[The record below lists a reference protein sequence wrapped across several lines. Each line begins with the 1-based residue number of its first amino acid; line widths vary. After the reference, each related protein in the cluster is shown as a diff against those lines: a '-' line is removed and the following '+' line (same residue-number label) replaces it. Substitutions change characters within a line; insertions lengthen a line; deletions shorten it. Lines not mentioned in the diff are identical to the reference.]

1 MQGMSERHYA
11 AHAGVSRGA
20 VQKARIAGR
29 LVLFPDGF
37 IDAPGSDARR
47 AALTDPAKQRPSPTR
62 PPARPRMKPVPEA
75 ALSAVGETLREQ
87 GLSAPAVG
95 GSTTF
100 LQAKTANE
108 VLKAQERRLKLQK
121 LKGELVSLDRAKT
134 LLFRLAREER
144 DAWVNWPGR
153 CRCDPVGRTG
163 RGDRRHAPASRQ
175 PGSEPILGSWPMS
188 APTSDEV
195 LDESLFSFE
204 GVDELEHP
212 GARACAPTRS

>member
-20 VQKARIAGR
+20 IQKARIAGR
-29 LVLFPDGF
+29 LVLFEDGS
-37 IDAPGSDARR
+37 IDAACSDARR
-47 AALTDPAKQRPSPTR
+47 AALTDPSKQRRSPPR
-62 PPARPRMKPVPEA
+62 PKLKAVPEE

-87 GLSAPAVG
+87 GLSAPVVG

-153 CRCDPVGRTG
+153 V
-163 RGDRRHAPASRQ
+163 AA
-175 PGSEPILGSWPMS
+175 ILS
-188 APTSDEV
+188 AE
-195 LDESLFSFE
+195 L
-204 GVDELEHP
+204 GVDTATMHQLLESQVRAHLGELADVRTEF
-212 GARACAPTRS
+212 R